1 MAMEQQQYEP
11 PIHFDRHGAP
21 LNLNLVLAIGVAV
34 VGYFIEPTIV
44 VIGLAFAA
52 FAWFTTPSIYSI
64 YPDHLVIAYGRPRV
78 RKVFFHN
85 IDQVQP
91 IMLPFGSRLIVSLR
105 RGGRLMMQPRDVEG
119 FSTQFHTALESFRSV
134 HGGGSSNSDT
144 ENVADVEPESPDPQN

>member
-1 MAMEQQQYEP
+1 MEQQQYQP
-11 PIHFDRHGAP
+11 PIHFDRHGAS
-21 LNLNLVLAIGVAV
+21 LNFNFFLALAVAAIG
-34 VGYFIEPTIV
+34 ILLIQEPMIV

-52 FAWFTTPSIYSI
+52 FAWLTTPSIYSI

-78 RKVFFHN
+78 RRVSFQN

-119 FSTQFHTALESFRSV
+119 FSSQFHTALESFRSE
-134 HGGGSSNSDT
+134 HGDGNSNTDT
-144 ENVADVEPESPDPQN
+144 ENVVDIEPESPDQQS

>member
-1 MAMEQQQYEP
+1 MEQQQYEP

-21 LNLNLVLAIGVAV
+21 INLNLILAIAVAV
-34 VGYFIEPTIV
+34 VGYWLEPTIV

-78 RKVFFHN
+78 RRVFFQN

-91 IMLPFGSRLIVSLR
+91 IMLPFGSRLVVSLR

-119 FSTQFHTALESFRSV
+119 FSSQFHTALESFRSE
-134 HGGGSSNSDT
+134 HGGGSGGVS
-144 ENVADVEPESPDPQN
+144 ADDVVDVDPESPDPKN